1 MKVSDILEDFDD
13 FMDNKFRDFVKIAW
27 IGDVDGRVLSEIH
40 KIAPESIELP
50 KRSDDEV
57 ALHEMY
63 KRIYLLYMTAMA
75 KLSAGETQAYSEIF
89 GEFEAAL
96 AIYAKNY
103 IRSRG

>member
-1 MKVSDILEDFDD
+1 MVY
-13 FMDNKFRDFVKIAW
+13 
-27 IGDVDGRVLSEIH
+27 H
-40 KIAPESIELP
+40 KISPESIELP

-96 AIYAKNY
+96 AIALMDATLD
-103 IRSRG
+103 

>member
-13 FMDNKFRDFVKIAW
+13 FTENKIRDFVKIAW

-40 KIAPESIELP
+40 KMSPESIKLP

-75 KLSAGETQAYSEIF
+75 KLSAGETKAYSEIF
-89 GEFEAAL
+89 GEFESAL
-96 AIYAKNY
+96 SIYAKNY
-103 IRSRG
+103 IRTRV